1 MLDLFPCTR
10 ARHIRTRPKSFLAAL
25 IGSIAAW
32 LLMAPIAASA
42 ADKHATQQAPAA
54 TAEAKSPTVNWS
66 GCYGGVNGGGAA
78 SGSDVTSSTKAGTYL
93 TDPADIAAVAK
104 IGSGSINDSRLVGGG
119 QVGCNLQSGTFVFG
133 IEGDWDSLGT
143 KADSTTS
150 GLLVSGDNF
159 SIANSVTA
167 NWLATIRPRVGV
179 AAGSSFIYATGG
191 IAFANFGFTQTYSDA
206 AGAAGSASGSRTQT
220 GWTLGA
226 GFETMWKGN
235 WSIKVDYLFA
245 KFGAINGTGEIIS
258 TTATSNGLQGSAD
271 LAVQTVRIGLN
282 YKL

>member
-1 MLDLFPCTR
+1 MLDLFPCASARYSRMR
-10 ARHIRTRPKSFLAAL
+10 AKCFLPAL
-25 IGSIAAW
+25 ICSSTW
-32 LLMAPIAASA
+32 LATAPIAASA
-42 ADKHATQQAPAA
+42 AETHATQQTPAA
-54 TAEAKSPTVNWS
+54 TAEAKSPTVNWT

-104 IGSGSINDSRLVGGG
+104 IGSGSINDSGLVGGG
-119 QVGCNLQSGTFVFG
+119 QVGCNLQSGTLVFG

-143 KADSTTS
+143 KAASTTS

-159 SIANSVTA
+159 SITNSVTA

-179 AAGSSFIYATGG
+179 AAGSSFIYLTGG
-191 IAFANFGFTQTYSDA
+191 VARANFGLAQTYSDT
-206 AGAAGSASGSRTQT
+206 AGAAGSASASRTQT

-245 KFGAINGTGEIIS
+245 KFGTINGTGEIVS

-271 LAVQTVRIGLN
+271 LTVQTVRIGLN
-282 YKL
+282 HKL